1 MALVRITADN
11 AVETVRQQL
20 DAFAES
26 VASAGR
32 APAMLKLG
40 EEAERLARLAA
51 SGCLEVELLGLGGLH
66 PAWTGVLAQWLG
78 VEPDVLSKIDA
89 EATTV
94 ELPPDLSAAA
104 SVVRVRS
111 ELDAPPRRAGA
122 RVPPILIVARGG
134 KEPPAKEVLDQVLAQ
149 IKSRPLTLLLAPKGA
164 DWAKA
169 LSGLGSRDTWVC
181 KPREIE
187 ELATTSM
194 TLADSMEQPPWKRA
208 GEFAAG
214 WSGAGALASLYE
226 AFAVALEKE
235 DRAARAKKAS
245 VEQRAQQLQGAPMPT
260 ELLGEAR
267 GLIQKQFDRFQ
278 KDLSRG
284 LKELVAPQ
292 EGSLWREIDAA
303 AGALDRFDSVKK
315 PKVDAVTIPPDFQR
329 PLIDRIKEVLG
340 GVCRSS
346 LVELHDFLRDIKEKV
361 ERILEERGG
370 PPVVLHFQH
379 LPKDRVDTVLQR
391 AVVIQRPYKGEITRK
406 GVMDFFMAARRY
418 QMLFFMVFSAF
429 GLSFIRQFTAF
440 TIPAGMVLMAYGMLN
455 VVNGARKQR
464 AEAEEKE
471 LDKARDMLR
480 SELSRAMSEVQKS
493 WDQTVSTFMGDQQNA
508 ALELIENAVRSSS
521 AMGSRQAAGD
531 KELVQQ
537 QIKSLDATQRKLA
550 EGMKKAEAAGQEL
563 KQIRGSLIE
572 FYVDATNPQEAGAGV
587 AAGAAGVPRVPGAA
601 GTAPAKPE
609 LPASAAAALEK
620 LKAAQTGKPATPGAA
635 ASKPAATPGASRS
648 PSAAASKP
656 AASGATGDAAKRA
669 AELKKQAEERLAKL
683 RSGGAGAGASRPSTL
698 GAKPAAPTD
707 KPTAP
712 TGKPAVPTAKPAG
725 GQPAK
730 SSVDPEKLKR
740 DAEARLKALRDKAR
754 SATPKTPPKKDGA

>member
-40 EEAERLARLAA
+40 EEAEKLARLAA

-66 PAWTGVLAQWLG
+66 PAWTGVLAQWLD
-78 VEPDVLSKIDA
+78 VTPDVLTKIDA

-94 ELPPDLSAAA
+94 ERPPDLSAAA
-104 SVVRVRS
+104 SVVRLRS

-149 IKSRPLTLLLAPKGA
+149 IKTRPLTLLLAPKGA

-169 LSGLGSRDTWVC
+169 LSGLGSSDTWLC
-181 KPREIE
+181 KLREIE
-187 ELATTSM
+187 ELASASTT
-194 TLADSMEQPPWKRA
+194 LGESMERPPWKQA
-208 GEFAAG
+208 GEFAAS
-214 WSGAGALASLYE
+214 WSIAGALGSLYE
-226 AFAVALEKE
+226 AFVVALEKE
-235 DRAARAKKAS
+235 ERASRAKKAA
-245 VEQRAQQLQGAPMPT
+245 VEQRSQQLQGAPMPT

-278 KDLSRG
+278 KDVSRR
-284 LKELVAPQ
+284 LKDLVAPQ
-292 EGSLWREIDAA
+292 DGSLWREIDAA
-303 AGALDRFDSVKK
+303 VETLDRFDSVKK
-315 PKVDAVTIPPDFQR
+315 PKVDAVTIPDDFQQ
-329 PLIDRIKEVLG
+329 PLIGRIKEVLG
-340 GVCRSS
+340 EACRSS
-346 LVELHDFLRDIKEKV
+346 LVELHDFLRDIKEKL
-361 ERILEERGG
+361 ERTLEERGG

-379 LPKDRVDTVLQR
+379 LPAERVDTVLQR
-391 AVVIQRPYKGEITRK
+391 SVTVQRPYKGEITRK
-406 GVMDFFMAARRY
+406 GLMDFFMAARRY

-429 GLSFIRQFTAF
+429 GLSFIRSFTAF

-464 AEAEEKE
+464 AEAEAKE

-480 SELSRAMSEVQKS
+480 SELSRAMSDVQKT
-493 WDQTVSTFMGDQQNA
+493 WDQTVSTFMTDQQNS
-508 ALELIENAVRSSS
+508 ALELIESSVRTSS

-537 QIKSLDATQRKLA
+537 QIKSLDAGQRKLA
-550 EGMKKAEAAGQEL
+550 EGMKKAEAAAHEL
-563 KQIRGSLIE
+563 EQIRSSLIE
-572 FYVDATNPQEAGAGV
+572 FYVAATNPQEAGAGA
-587 AAGAAGVPRVPGAA
+587 AAGAAGAPRVPGAA
-601 GTAPAKPE
+601 GGAGAAIAKPE

-620 LKAAQTGKPATPGAA
+620 LKAAQAGKPATPGP
-635 ASKPAATPGASRS
+635 SLS

-656 AASGATGDAAKRA
+656 AASGTAGDAAKRA

-683 RSGGAGAGASRPSTL
+683 RRGGAGASKPSTPAAKP
-698 GAKPAAPTD
+698 GAPAAKPGVPAAKPASA
-707 KPTAP
+707 AS
-712 TGKPAVPTAKPAG
+712 

-730 SSVDPEKLKR
+730 PSADPEKLKR
-740 DAEARLKALRDKAR
+740 DAEARLKALREKAR
-754 SATPKTPPKKDGA
+754 SSMPKTPPKKDGA

>member
-1 MALVRITADN
+1 M
-11 AVETVRQQL
+11 
-20 DAFAES
+20 
-26 VASAGR
+26 
-32 APAMLKLG
+32 
-40 EEAERLARLAA
+40 
-51 SGCLEVELLGLGGLH
+51 
-66 PAWTGVLAQWLG
+66 
-78 VEPDVLSKIDA
+78 
-89 EATTV
+89 
-94 ELPPDLSAAA
+94 
-104 SVVRVRS
+104 
-111 ELDAPPRRAGA
+111 
-122 RVPPILIVARGG
+122 
-134 KEPPAKEVLDQVLAQ
+134 
-149 IKSRPLTLLLAPKGA
+149 
-164 DWAKA
+164 
-169 LSGLGSRDTWVC
+169 
-181 KPREIE
+181 
-187 ELATTSM
+187 
-194 TLADSMEQPPWKRA
+194 
-208 GEFAAG
+208 
-214 WSGAGALASLYE
+214 AGALASLYE
-226 AFAVALEKE
+226 AFVVALEKE
-235 DRAARAKKAS
+235 DRTARAKKAS

-315 PKVDAVTIPPDFQR
+315 PKVDAVTIPADFQQ

-361 ERILEERGG
+361 ERTLEERGG

-429 GLSFIRQFTAF
+429 GLSFIRSFTAF

-471 LDKARDMLR
+471 LDKARDLLR

-537 QIKSLDATQRKLA
+537 QIKSLDAAQRKLA

-563 KQIRGSLIE
+563 EQVRSSLIE
-572 FYVDATNPQEAGAGV
+572 FYIAATNPQEAGAGA
-587 AAGAAGVPRVPGAA
+587 AAGAAGVPS
-601 GTAPAKPE
+601 KPE

-620 LKAAQTGKPATPGAA
+620 LKAGQAGKPAAPGAA
-635 ASKPAATPGASRS
+635 STKPAATPGPSLS
-648 PSAAASKP
+648 PSAAAGKP
-656 AASGATGDAAKRA
+656 AASGAAGDAAKRA

-683 RSGGAGAGASRPSTL
+683 RSGGGGAGASKPSTP
-698 GAKPAAPTD
+698 ADKPAT
-707 KPTAP
+707 
-712 TGKPAVPTAKPAG
+712 PAAKPAG
-725 GQPAK
+725 AAAGQPK
-730 SSVDPEKLKR
+730 KPRVDPEKLKR

-754 SATPKTPPKKDGA
+754 SAMPKTPPKKDGA